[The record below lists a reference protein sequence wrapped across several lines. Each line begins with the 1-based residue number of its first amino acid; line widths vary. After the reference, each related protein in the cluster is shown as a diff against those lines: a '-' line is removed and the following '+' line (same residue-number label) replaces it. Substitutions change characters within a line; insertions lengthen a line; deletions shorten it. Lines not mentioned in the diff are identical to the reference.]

1 MCACLCVGMGVCVGG
16 VYAYVGG
23 NVGVW
28 VCGNVC
34 VCAQSW
40 DKQKGVAEV
49 KEGKTFGK
57 KVAFDSP

>member
-1 MCACLCVGMGVCVGG
+1 MCACLCVSMGVCVGG
-16 VYAYVGG
+16 CMRMWVGT
-23 NVGVW
+23 W

-57 KVAFDSP
+57 KVEKHIV